1 MKRNKL
7 YTANKWNQSAFMPHK
22 FDLGSQMQRPFPSGI
37 GNPIWDP
44 YSNNDQGIF
53 ANWNSPLT
61 RSTGN
66 GISDVTGSYLGTIF
80 PQRNIGYNPYN
91 NDTPNTIIEDPI
103 KDAFKLPS
111 QKELKDMKLPD
122 STAPAKSNGFG
133 NLAKAGIGALANT
146 DFADKALDDLDPVHA
161 LAGGRESAVGNGLST
176 AGKGLFKA
184 GASTGNGWLMLA
196 GAGAKVLGGLTNA
209 AFGVKYNKEN
219 ISDIENNITGM
230 RNTANQLGN
239 VTSNEGLMNV
249 WSNANTGY
257 DFSNKFIGK
266 NGWFNH
272 KAAKKAN
279 NLRNQQATAQRVLT
293 HGLMEATKNV
303 DAANDDRVMRT
314 FAADGGILNLGNDNM
329 GAIDY
334 GFMSDYLNIKNRQA
348 NNKNNMLNTYL
359 GNYPSFAEGG
369 KIHIKKSKEGTF
381 TAAATKHHMGVQEFA
396 DYVLS
401 HKDSFSPEM
410 RKKANFARNA
420 AHWHSYGGLLDNN
433 NNTMFAL
440 GGDMQANGADWT
452 DGLNHVDAGGTHE
465 ENPNEG
471 VPMGVAPD
479 GQPNLV
485 EEGETIWNDY
495 VFSNRIQPD
504 KDTLKAF
511 HVGKNSKMTYA
522 DLSKKL
528 EDEAKERP
536 NDPISQAALEAN
548 MQKLADAQEAQ
559 KQEEEMRKAMK
570 AFEALSPEQ
579 QEALMTKMQGAV
591 AQQQSTEPSTQEVQ
605 EEQEPQNEDN
615 GEAQEQPD
623 DYQGEEPQ
631 YNEENP
637 QEQYAQEE
645 QPVESSPEEQ
655 QAMQEQQQPVEAAYG
670 GELHKFS
677 DGGWKQ
683 KLSQAM
689 KLYTAGQWN
698 DWAAKNGLKNFNWDS
713 YNDLA
718 TLLKN
723 EAFKSTLAKSNASLA
738 DALARNYDFGNYKY
752 DASKVKAITNIHN
765 GNWKSA
771 NVGNGFQG
779 WLDYGKEAP
788 DPMVEQAIKNYMT
801 ENNISD
807 RTKAV
812 NAIKS
817 ISRNDLQKLFAGT
830 EAYQKSSKALQDEN
844 NSLMYLNT
852 ILNDPNSPEE
862 AKKYA
867 RKFIKDGKWKEG
879 VDHSYASVYGSNG
892 KGVRNTYPGTY
903 WHSFLPA
910 VRGTVS
916 TNLMWNPKTNS
927 YDVMEAVPDDLKPES
942 SYSWQDEKNDNVL
955 NYYRMPSAKAASVIK
970 KTNKGEDR
978 MLNYKNDK
986 LRYAGLLGPVVGLG
1000 MQMAGVGKPDYS
1012 GLDSAMEYAA
1022 TNGGGYADYKPI
1034 SNYLTYNPMDI
1045 WYEQAKMDANS
1056 RATDRAIANSSL
1068 PTANK
1073 YAGLLAN
1080 SYNNQLAD
1088 SELYRKALEYNDAKR
1103 QQVAAFNQ
1111 KTDLANADAYNRAA
1125 LTNAEMADR
1134 DAQFRANLAAN
1145 IAGQKM
1151 AADAA
1156 WNQGIYGNVNNI
1168 FKGISDLGRE
1178 NAQYNTIAGMANA
1191 GVFGKLPT
1199 EDKLTALTG
1208 ERPTTAAKGGKLN
1221 KKKKKGL
1228 TF

>member
-22 FDLGSQMQRPFPSGI
+22 FDLGSQMQRPFSSGI

-44 YSNNDQGIF
+44 YNNNDQGIF
-53 ANWNSPLT
+53 ANWNSPLI

-66 GISDVTGSYLGTIF
+66 GISDVTSSYLGTIF

-91 NDTPNTIIEDPI
+91 SDTPNTIIEDPT

-133 NLAKAGIGALANT
+133 NSAKAGIGALANT

-196 GAGAKVLGGLTNA
+196 GAKVLGGLTNA
-209 AFGVKYNKEN
+209 AFGVKYNKGN

-230 RNTANQLGN
+230 GNTANQLGN

-249 WSNANTGY
+249 WSSANTGY

-272 KAAKKAN
+272 KATKKAN
-279 NLRNQQATAQRVLT
+279 NLRNQQAAAQRVLT

-359 GNYPSFAEGG
+359 GNYHSFAEGG

-420 AHWHSYGGLLDNN
+420 AHWHSYGGLLNN

-440 GGDMQANGADWT
+440 GGDMQSNGADWS

-471 VPMGVAPD
+471 VPMGIAPD

-511 HVGKNSKMTYA
+511 HIGKNSKMTYA

-536 NDPISQAALEAN
+536 NDPISQAALKAN
-548 MQKLADAQEAQ
+548 MSKLADAQERQ
-559 KQEEEMRKAMK
+559 KQEEEAKK
-570 AFEALSPEQ
+570 TIEVFESLSPEQ
-579 QEALMTKMQGAV
+579 QQALIAQAKKAA
-591 AQQQSTEPSTQEVQ
+591 AQQQPTEQSSQEEQENTQ
-605 EEQEPQNEDN
+605 EEQEPQDNSQYEDN
-615 GEAQEQPD
+615 GAEQPD
-623 DYQGEEPQ
+623 DYQGEEQ
-631 YNEENP
+631 QAYEGNP

-645 QPVESSPEEQ
+645 QPTET
-655 QAMQEQQQPVEAAYG
+655 AYG
-670 GELHKFS
+670 GNLHMFS

-683 KLSQAM
+683 KLSKAM
-689 KLYTAGQWN
+689 KLYTVNQWN
-698 DWAAKNGLKNFNWDS
+698 DWASKKGLKNFDWNS

-718 TLLKN
+718 TLMKN
-723 EAFKSTLAKSNASLA
+723 EAFKSALAKDNAALA
-738 DALARNYDFGNYKY
+738 DAMARNYDFGDYKY
-752 DASKVKAITNIHN
+752 DTSKGKAITNIHN

-788 DPMVEQAIKNYMT
+788 DPMVEQAIKNY
-801 ENNISD
+801 I
-807 RTKAV
+807 
-812 NAIKS
+812 
-817 ISRNDLQKLFAGT
+817 
-830 EAYQKSSKALQDEN
+830 
-844 NSLMYLNT
+844 
-852 ILNDPNSPEE
+852 
-862 AKKYA
+862 
-867 RKFIKDGKWKEG
+867 
-879 VDHSYASVYGSNG
+879 
-892 KGVRNTYPGTY
+892 
-903 WHSFLPA
+903 
-910 VRGTVS
+910 
-916 TNLMWNPKTNS
+916 
-927 YDVMEAVPDDLKPES
+927 
-942 SYSWQDEKNDNVL
+942 
-955 NYYRMPSAKAASVIK
+955 
-970 KTNKGEDR
+970 
-978 MLNYKNDK
+978 
-986 LRYAGLLGPVVGLG
+986 
-1000 MQMAGVGKPDYS
+1000 
-1012 GLDSAMEYAA
+1012 
-1022 TNGGGYADYKPI
+1022 
-1034 SNYLTYNPMDI
+1034 
-1045 WYEQAKMDANS
+1045 
-1056 RATDRAIANSSL
+1056 
-1068 PTANK
+1068 
-1073 YAGLLAN
+1073 
-1080 SYNNQLAD
+1080 
-1088 SELYRKALEYNDAKR
+1088 
-1103 QQVAAFNQ
+1103 
-1111 KTDLANADAYNRAA
+1111 
-1125 LTNAEMADR
+1125 
-1134 DAQFRANLAAN
+1134 
-1145 IAGQKM
+1145 
-1151 AADAA
+1151 
-1156 WNQGIYGNVNNI
+1156 
-1168 FKGISDLGRE
+1168 
-1178 NAQYNTIAGMANA
+1178 
-1191 GVFGKLPT
+1191 
-1199 EDKLTALTG
+1199 
-1208 ERPTTAAKGGKLN
+1208 
-1221 KKKKKGL
+1221 
-1228 TF
+1228 